1 MELVECTSEYWEFVR
16 LIRTHNENQKYFLT
30 QVNITSAQQIE
41 FMSKYSHRYKIC
53 LENNIP
59 VGYIGIIKENEITY
73 CVHPDH
79 QGKGIGTF
87 MVSKFITMYDSL
99 TAFVLPENIG
109 SNKVF
114 EKLGFQKQ
122 IFYSKNKTP

>member
-1 MELVECTSEYWEFVR
+1 MELIECTSEYWEFVR
-16 LIRTHNENQKYFLT
+16 LLRTHPNNQQFFLT
-30 QVNITSAQQIE
+30 QIEITLEQQIE
-41 FMSKYSHRYKIC
+41 FMKNNSHRYKIC
-53 LENNIP
+53 LLNNIP

-73 CVHPDH
+73 CVSPDY

-87 MVSKFITMYDSL
+87 MVSEFLKLYTTL

-109 SNKVF
+109 SNHVF

-122 IFYSKNKTP
+122 IFYTKTI

>member
-16 LIRTHNENQKYFLT
+16 LLRTHPNNQQFFLT
-30 QVNITSAQQIE
+30 QLEITPEQQIE
-41 FMSKYSHRYKIC
+41 FMKKNSSKYKIC
-53 LENNIP
+53 LINKIP
-59 VGYIGIIKENEITY
+59 TGYIGIINENEITY

-87 MVSKFITMYDSL
+87 MVLEFTKIYSTL

-109 SNKVF
+109 SSKVF
-114 EKLGFQKQ
+114 EKLGFKKQ
-122 IFYSKNKTP
+122 FFYIKNA